1 MVKHNNQRIKELNN
15 VIQELQAKSYRN
27 KYQNNA

>member
-15 VIQELQAKSYRN
+15 VIQELQENSYRN

>member
-15 VIQELQAKSYRN
+15 VIQELQEKSYRN